1 MEGFI
6 LKIDTINGDILLDM
20 FRQAS
25 STLKANKEFVNDLNV
40 FPVPD
45 GDTGTN
51 MSMTFESAVNEMNRF
66 KEISL
71 SEVTEAASNGSL
83 MGARGNSGVIL
94 SQILR
99 GFHKGCK
106 GKEVLNTS
114 DFSNALISAADTAYK
129 AVMKPVEGTILTI
142 IRTAADVSVAI
153 AEEHSYFD
161 EFLERVIEESE
172 KALKKTPE
180 MLPVLKQAGVV
191 DAGGQGL
198 IYILKGF
205 YGTIIGEKAKEIE
218 TAFQDRLS
226 KQALPVED
234 KGNIEFGYC
243 TEFIVKGTNLS
254 DERLKEEI
262 VGFGDCMLVV
272 GHEEMLKVHI
282 HTNEPG
288 AVMQKALMHGELIDI
303 KVDNMRYQHNEN
315 HYSQELKKKE
325 AEEPM
330 KEYGVLSVAMGQGIS
345 EIFSDLNVDKIIE
358 GGQTMNPSTEELLG
372 SIEKINAEKI
382 IILPNNGNIILAA
395 QQAQKISNKQI
406 SIVPTKTIPQGITA
420 MLAFNP
426 DEGIDEN
433 ILHMNE
439 SIKDVKTIQVTYSV
453 RDSVFNDIKINKG
466 DILGIFNG
474 DIVSVGKDINEVAME
489 VLEKT
494 IDGDDEI
501 VTIYYGDSVEASLA
515 EELLES
521 IEETNSEIDVEIYD
535 GKQPVYHY
543 IISVE

>member
-1 MEGFI
+1 M
-6 LKIDTINGDILLDM
+6 KIETINGDILIDM

-25 STLKANKEFVNDLNV
+25 ATLKANKDFVNDLNV

-51 MSMTFESAVNEMNRF
+51 MSMTFESAVNEMN
-66 KEISL
+66 KLNEISI

-106 GKEVLNTS
+106 GKTMLTTS
-114 DFSNALISAADTAYK
+114 DFSIGLISAADTAYK

-142 IRTAADVSVAI
+142 IRTAADASVI
-153 AEEHSYFD
+153 LSEENDYFD
-161 EFLERVIEESE
+161 DFLEKVIEEAN
-172 KALKKTPE
+172 KALARTPE

-205 YGTIIGEKAKEIE
+205 YGTIIGEKAKDIQ
-218 TAFQDRLS
+218 TVFQKKFS
-226 KQALPVED
+226 KQLTPSED
-234 KGNIEFGYC
+234 VGNIEFGYC
-243 TEFIVKGTNLS
+243 TEFIVKGKNLS
-254 DERLKEEI
+254 EEKLKKAI
-262 VGFGDCMLVV
+262 MDFGDCMLVV
-272 GHEEMLKVHI
+272 GNEEMLKVHI

-288 AVMQKALMHGELIDI
+288 SVMQKALSHGELIDI
-303 KVDNMRYQHNEN
+303 KVDNMRYEHNEN
-315 HYSQELKKKE
+315 YIGDKADIQEDE
-325 AEEPM
+325 MPM
-330 KEYGVLSVAMGQGIS
+330 KEYGVLSVAMGSGIT
-345 EIFSDLNVDKIIE
+345 EIFNDLNVDRIIE
-358 GGQTMNPSTEELLG
+358 GGQTMNPSTEELLA

-395 QQAQKISNKQI
+395 EQAKKISDKQI
-406 SIVPTKTIPQGITA
+406 SIIPTKTIPQGITA

-426 DEGIDEN
+426 DLNIDEN
-433 ILHMNE
+433 ILHMTD
-439 SIKDVKTIQVTYSV
+439 SIKGVKTIQVTYSV
-453 RDSVFNDIKINKG
+453 RDSIFNDIKIKKG

-474 DIVSVGKDINEVAME
+474 DIVSVGKDINLVALE
-489 VLEKT
+489 VLNKAIKE
-494 IDGDDEI
+494 DDEI
-501 VTIYYGDSVEASLA
+501 VTIYYGDSVEASVA
-515 EELLES
+515 EDLLKK
-521 IEETNSEIDVEIYD
+521 IENASDEIDVEIYD

>member
-1 MEGFI
+1 M
-6 LKIDTINGDILLDM
+6 KIETINGDILIDM

-25 STLKANKEFVNDLNV
+25 ATLKANKDFVNDLNV

-51 MSMTFESAVNEMNRF
+51 MSMTFESAVNEMN
-66 KEISL
+66 KLNEISI

-106 GKEVLNTS
+106 GKTMLTTS
-114 DFSNALISAADTAYK
+114 DFSIGLISAADTAYK

-142 IRTAADVSVAI
+142 IRTAADASVI
-153 AEEHSYFD
+153 LSEENDYFD
-161 EFLERVIEESE
+161 DFLEKVIEEAN
-172 KALKKTPE
+172 KALARTPE

-205 YGTIIGEKAKEIE
+205 YGTIIGEKAKDIE
-218 TAFQDRLS
+218 TVFQKKFS
-226 KQALPVED
+226 KQLTPSED
-234 KGNIEFGYC
+234 VGNIEFGYC
-243 TEFIVKGTNLS
+243 TEFIVKGKNLS
-254 DERLKEEI
+254 EEKLKKAI
-262 VGFGDCMLVV
+262 MDFGDCMLVV
-272 GHEEMLKVHI
+272 GNEEMLKVHI

-288 AVMQKALMHGELIDI
+288 SVMQKALSHGELIDI
-303 KVDNMRYQHNEN
+303 KVDNMRYEHNEN
-315 HYSQELKKKE
+315 YIGDKADIQEDE
-325 AEEPM
+325 MTM
-330 KEYGVLSVAMGQGIS
+330 KEYGVLSVAMGSGIT
-345 EIFSDLNVDKIIE
+345 EIFNDLNVDRIIE
-358 GGQTMNPSTEELLG
+358 GGQTMNPSTEELLA

-395 QQAQKISNKQI
+395 EQAKKISDKQI
-406 SIVPTKTIPQGITA
+406 SIIPTKTIPQGITA

-426 DEGIDEN
+426 DLNIDEN
-433 ILHMNE
+433 ILHMTD
-439 SIKDVKTIQVTYSV
+439 SIKGVKTIQVTYSV
-453 RDSVFNDIKINKG
+453 RDSIFNDIKIKKG

-474 DIVSVGKDINEVAME
+474 DIVSVGKDINLVALE
-489 VLEKT
+489 VLNKAIKE
-494 IDGDDEI
+494 DDEI
-501 VTIYYGDSVEASLA
+501 VTIYYGDSVEASVA
-515 EELLES
+515 EDLLKK
-521 IEETNSEIDVEIYD
+521 IENASDEIDVEIYD

>member
-1 MEGFI
+1 M
-6 LKIDTINGDILLDM
+6 KIETINGDLLLDM

-25 STLKANKEFVNDLNV
+25 ATLKANKDFVNDLNV

-51 MSMTFESAVNEMNRF
+51 MSMTFESAVNEMN
-66 KEISL
+66 KLNEVSIA
-71 SEVTEAASNGSL
+71 EVTEAASNGSL

-106 GKEVLNTS
+106 GKTMLTTS
-114 DFSNALISAADTAYK
+114 DFSIGLIAAADTAYK

-142 IRTAADVSVAI
+142 IRTAADASI
-153 AEEHSYFD
+153 TLSEENHYFD
-161 EFLERVIEESE
+161 EFLEKVIEE
-172 KALKKTPE
+172 AGNTLARTPE

-198 IYILKGF
+198 LYILKGF
-205 YGTIIGEKAKEIE
+205 YGAIVGEKVKEIE
-218 TAFQDRLS
+218 TVFQDKFS
-226 KQALPVED
+226 KQLTPAVD
-234 KGNIEFGYC
+234 VGNIEFGYC

-254 DERLKEEI
+254 DEQLKEEI
-262 VGFGDCMLVV
+262 MGFGDCMLVV

-288 AVMQKALMHGELIDI
+288 SVMQKALSYGELIDI

-315 HYSQELKKKE
+315 HYSEESDIQE
-325 AEEPM
+325 EEMPM
-330 KEYGVLSVAMGQGIS
+330 KEYGVLSVAMGQGIT
-345 EIFSDLNVDKIIE
+345 EIFNDLNVDRIIE
-358 GGQTMNPSTEELLG
+358 GGQTMNPSTEELLD

-395 QQAQKISNKQI
+395 QQAKKISKKQI

-426 DEGIDEN
+426 DADIDEN
-433 ILHMNE
+433 ILHMTD
-439 SIKDVKTIQVTYSV
+439 SIKEVKTIQVTYSV
-453 RDSVFNDIKINKG
+453 RDSIFNGIKIKKG

-474 DIVSVGKDINEVAME
+474 DIVSVGKDINSVAIE
-489 VLEKT
+489 VLNKAIE
-494 IDGDDEI
+494 DDDEI
-501 VTIYYGDSVEASLA
+501 VTIYYGDSVESSVAEDLLKKIETASD
-515 EELLES
+515 
-521 IEETNSEIDVEIYD
+521 EIDVEVYA

>member
-1 MEGFI
+1 M
-6 LKIDTINGDILLDM
+6 KIETINGDILLDM

-25 STLKANKEFVNDLNV
+25 ATLKANKDFVNDLNV

-51 MSMTFESAVNEMNRF
+51 MSMTFESAVNEMNKLNEVSIF
-66 KEISL
+66 
-71 SEVTEAASNGSL
+71 EVTEAASNGSL

-106 GKEVLNTS
+106 GKTILTTS
-114 DFSNALISAADTAYK
+114 DFSIGLISAADTAYK

-142 IRTAADVSVAI
+142 IRTAADASVI
-153 AEEHSYFD
+153 LSEEYDYFD
-161 EFLERVIEESE
+161 EFLEKVIEEAN
-172 KALKKTPE
+172 KALAKTPE

-198 IYILKGF
+198 LYILKGF

-218 TAFQDRLS
+218 TVFQNKFS
-226 KQALPVED
+226 KQLTPVANI
-234 KGNIEFGYC
+234 GNIEFGYC

-254 DERLKEEI
+254 DEQLKEEI
-262 VGFGDCMLVV
+262 IDFGDCMLVV
-272 GHEEMLKVHI
+272 GHEKMLKVHI

-288 AVMQKALMHGELIDI
+288 SVMQKALSYGELIDI
-303 KVDNMRYQHNEN
+303 KIDNMRYQHNEN
-315 HYSQELKKKE
+315 HFSEEADIQEDEK
-325 AEEPM
+325 PM
-330 KEYGVLSVAMGQGIS
+330 KEYGVLSVAMGQGIT
-345 EIFSDLNVDKIIE
+345 EIFNDLNVDRIIE
-358 GGQTMNPSTEELLG
+358 GGQTMNPSTEELLA
-372 SIEKINAEKI
+372 SIDKINAEKI

-395 QQAQKISNKQI
+395 QQAKKISKKQI

-426 DEGIDEN
+426 DADIDEN
-433 ILHMNE
+433 ILHMTD
-439 SIKDVKTIQVTYSV
+439 SIKGVKTIQITYSV
-453 RDSVFNDIKINKG
+453 RDSIFNGIKIKKG

-474 DIVSVGKDINEVAME
+474 DIVSVGKDINSVALE
-489 VLEKT
+489 VLNKSIEE
-494 IDGDDEI
+494 DDEI
-501 VTIYYGDSVEASLA
+501 VTIYYGDSVEASVA
-515 EELLES
+515 EDLLKS
-521 IEETNSEIDVEIYD
+521 IEKASDEIDVEIYE

>member
-1 MEGFI
+1 LEGFI
-6 LKIDTINGDILLDM
+6 LKIETINGDLLLDM

-25 STLKANKEFVNDLNV
+25 ATLKANKDFVNDLNV

-51 MSMTFESAVNEMNRF
+51 MSMTFESAVNEMN
-66 KEISL
+66 KLNEVSIA
-71 SEVTEAASNGSL
+71 EVTEAASNGSL

-106 GKEVLNTS
+106 GKTMLTTS
-114 DFSNALISAADTAYK
+114 DFSIGLIAAADTAYK

-142 IRTAADVSVAI
+142 IRTAADASI
-153 AEEHSYFD
+153 TLSEENHYFD
-161 EFLERVIEESE
+161 EFLEKVIEE
-172 KALKKTPE
+172 AGNTLARTPE

-198 IYILKGF
+198 LYILKGF
-205 YGTIIGEKAKEIE
+205 YGAIVGEKVKEIE
-218 TAFQDRLS
+218 TVFQDKFS
-226 KQALPVED
+226 KQLTPAVD
-234 KGNIEFGYC
+234 VGNIEFGYC

-254 DERLKEEI
+254 DEQLKEEI
-262 VGFGDCMLVV
+262 MGFGDCMLVV

-288 AVMQKALMHGELIDI
+288 SVMQKALSYGELIDI

-315 HYSQELKKKE
+315 HYSEESDIQE
-325 AEEPM
+325 EEMPM
-330 KEYGVLSVAMGQGIS
+330 KEYGVLSVAMGQGIT
-345 EIFSDLNVDKIIE
+345 EIFNDLNVDRIIE
-358 GGQTMNPSTEELLG
+358 GGQTMNPSTEELLD

-395 QQAQKISNKQI
+395 QQAKKISKKQI

-426 DEGIDEN
+426 DADIDEN
-433 ILHMNE
+433 ILHMTD
-439 SIKDVKTIQVTYSV
+439 SIKEVKTIQVTYSV
-453 RDSVFNDIKINKG
+453 RDSIFNGIKIKKG

-474 DIVSVGKDINEVAME
+474 DIVSVGKDINSVAIE
-489 VLEKT
+489 VLNKAIE
-494 IDGDDEI
+494 DDDEI
-501 VTIYYGDSVEASLA
+501 VTIYYGDSVESSVAEDLLKKIETASD
-515 EELLES
+515 
-521 IEETNSEIDVEIYD
+521 EIDVEVYA

>member
-1 MEGFI
+1 M
-6 LKIDTINGDILLDM
+6 KIETINGDILIDM

-25 STLKANKEFVNDLNV
+25 ATLKANKDFVNDLNV

-51 MSMTFESAVNEMNRF
+51 MSMTFESAVNEMN
-66 KEISL
+66 KLNEISI

-106 GKEVLNTS
+106 GKTMLTTS
-114 DFSNALISAADTAYK
+114 DFSIGLISAADTAYK

-142 IRTAADVSVAI
+142 IRTAADASVI
-153 AEEHSYFD
+153 LSEENDYFD
-161 EFLERVIEESE
+161 DFLEKVIEEAN
-172 KALKKTPE
+172 KALARTPE

-205 YGTIIGEKAKEIE
+205 YGTIIGEKAKDIE
-218 TAFQDRLS
+218 TVFQKKFS
-226 KQALPVED
+226 KQLTPSED
-234 KGNIEFGYC
+234 VGNIEFGYC
-243 TEFIVKGTNLS
+243 TEFIVKGKNLS
-254 DERLKEEI
+254 EEKLKKAI
-262 VGFGDCMLVV
+262 MDFGDCMLVV
-272 GHEEMLKVHI
+272 GNEEMLKVHI

-288 AVMQKALMHGELIDI
+288 SVMQKALSHGELIDI
-303 KVDNMRYQHNEN
+303 KVDNMRYEHNEN
-315 HYSQELKKKE
+315 YIGDKADIQEDE
-325 AEEPM
+325 MPM
-330 KEYGVLSVAMGQGIS
+330 KEYGVLSVAMGSGIT
-345 EIFSDLNVDKIIE
+345 EIFNDLNVDRIIE
-358 GGQTMNPSTEELLG
+358 GGQTMNPSTEELLA

-395 QQAQKISNKQI
+395 EQAKKISDKQI
-406 SIVPTKTIPQGITA
+406 SIIPTKTIPQGITA

-426 DEGIDEN
+426 DLNIDEN
-433 ILHMNE
+433 ILHMTD
-439 SIKDVKTIQVTYSV
+439 SIKGVKTIQVTYSV
-453 RDSVFNDIKINKG
+453 RDSIFNDIKIKKG

-474 DIVSVGKDINEVAME
+474 DIVSVGKDINLVALE
-489 VLEKT
+489 VLNKAIKE
-494 IDGDDEI
+494 DDEI
-501 VTIYYGDSVEASLA
+501 VTIYYGDSVEASVA
-515 EELLES
+515 EDLLKK
-521 IEETNSEIDVEIYD
+521 IENASDEIDVEIYD

>member
-1 MEGFI
+1 
-6 LKIDTINGDILLDM
+6 LKIETINGDILIDM

-25 STLKANKEFVNDLNV
+25 ATLKANKDFVNDLNV

-51 MSMTFESAVNEMNRF
+51 MSMTFESAVNEMN
-66 KEISL
+66 KLNEISI

-106 GKEVLNTS
+106 GKTMLTTS
-114 DFSNALISAADTAYK
+114 DFSIGLISAADTAYK

-142 IRTAADVSVAI
+142 IRTAADASVI
-153 AEEHSYFD
+153 LSEENDYFD
-161 EFLERVIEESE
+161 DFLEKVIEEAN
-172 KALKKTPE
+172 KALARTPE

-205 YGTIIGEKAKEIE
+205 YGTIIGEKAKDIE
-218 TAFQDRLS
+218 TVFQKKFS
-226 KQALPVED
+226 KQLTPSED
-234 KGNIEFGYC
+234 VGNIEFGYC
-243 TEFIVKGTNLS
+243 TEFIVKGKNLS
-254 DERLKEEI
+254 EEKLKKAI
-262 VGFGDCMLVV
+262 MDFGDCMLVV
-272 GHEEMLKVHI
+272 GNEEMLKVHI

-288 AVMQKALMHGELIDI
+288 SVMQKALSHGELIDI
-303 KVDNMRYQHNEN
+303 KVDNMRYEHNEN
-315 HYSQELKKKE
+315 YIGDKADIQEDE
-325 AEEPM
+325 MPM
-330 KEYGVLSVAMGQGIS
+330 KGYGVLSVAMGSGIT
-345 EIFSDLNVDKIIE
+345 EIFNDLNVDRIIE
-358 GGQTMNPSTEELLG
+358 GGQTMNPSTEELLA

-395 QQAQKISNKQI
+395 EQAKKISDKQI
-406 SIVPTKTIPQGITA
+406 SIIPTKTIPQGITA

-426 DEGIDEN
+426 DLNIDEN
-433 ILHMNE
+433 ILHMTD
-439 SIKDVKTIQVTYSV
+439 SIKGVKTIQVTYSV
-453 RDSVFNDIKINKG
+453 RDSIFNDIKIKKG

-474 DIVSVGKDINEVAME
+474 DIVSVGKDINLVALE
-489 VLEKT
+489 VLNKAIKE
-494 IDGDDEI
+494 DDEI
-501 VTIYYGDSVEASLA
+501 VTIYYGDSVEASVA
-515 EELLES
+515 EDLLKK
-521 IEETNSEIDVEIYD
+521 IENASDEIDVEIYD

>member
-1 MEGFI
+1 M
-6 LKIDTINGDILLDM
+6 KIETINGDILLDM

-25 STLKANKEFVNDLNV
+25 VTLKANKDFVNDLNV

-51 MSMTFESAVNEMNRF
+51 MSMTFESAVNEMN
-66 KEISL
+66 KLNEVSIA
-71 SEVTEAASNGSL
+71 EVTEAASNGSL

-106 GKEVLNTS
+106 GKTMLTTS
-114 DFSNALISAADTAYK
+114 DFSIGLIAAADTAYK

-142 IRTAADVSVAI
+142 IRTAADASI
-153 AEEHSYFD
+153 TLSEENHYFD
-161 EFLERVIEESE
+161 EFLEKVIEEASD
-172 KALKKTPE
+172 ALARTPE

-198 IYILKGF
+198 LYILKGF
-205 YGTIIGEKAKEIE
+205 YGTIVGEKVKEIE
-218 TAFQDRLS
+218 TVFQDKFS
-226 KQALPVED
+226 KQLTPAVD
-234 KGNIEFGYC
+234 VGNIEFGYC

-254 DERLKEEI
+254 DEQLKEEI
-262 VGFGDCMLVV
+262 MGFGDCMLVV

-288 AVMQKALMHGELIDI
+288 SVMQKALSYGELIDI

-315 HYSQELKKKE
+315 HYSEEPDIQEE
-325 AEEPM
+325 DMPM
-330 KEYGVLSVAMGQGIS
+330 KEYGVLSVAMGQGIT
-345 EIFSDLNVDKIIE
+345 EIFNDLNVDRIIE
-358 GGQTMNPSTEELLG
+358 GGQTMNPSTEELLD

-395 QQAQKISNKQI
+395 QQAKKISKKQI

-426 DEGIDEN
+426 DADIDEN
-433 ILHMNE
+433 ILHMTD
-439 SIKDVKTIQVTYSV
+439 SIKEVKTIQVTYSV
-453 RDSVFNDIKINKG
+453 RDSIFNGIKIKKG

-474 DIVSVGKDINEVAME
+474 DIVSVGKDINSVAIE
-489 VLEKT
+489 VLNKAIE
-494 IDGDDEI
+494 DDDEI
-501 VTIYYGDSVEASLA
+501 VTIYYGDSVESSVAEDLLKKIETASD
-515 EELLES
+515 
-521 IEETNSEIDVEIYD
+521 EIDVEVYA